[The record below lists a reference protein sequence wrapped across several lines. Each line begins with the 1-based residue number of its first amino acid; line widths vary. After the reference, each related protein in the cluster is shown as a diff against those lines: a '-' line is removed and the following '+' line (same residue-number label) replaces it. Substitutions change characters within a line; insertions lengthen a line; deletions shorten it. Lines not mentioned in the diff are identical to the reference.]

1 MKLDHPS
8 RELRMIRNRV
18 AAVAMLLALAALMV
32 GHGML
37 AANSQS
43 NDQALQPGFNNVLVL
58 VRHAEEAGA
67 TSAELA
73 PLVAGLNKALEFNVK
88 VSALN
93 QPNETQSRQ
102 TVLGQLNGLLLGL
115 GRNATQ
121 LESTA
126 SQRTFTNKATS
137 YVGGGIGALIGAV
150 LLGYCLAFWR
160 KYRVKRTFEMRIIPK

>member
-1 MKLDHPS
+1 
-8 RELRMIRNRV
+8 MIRTRV
-18 AAVAMLLALAALMV
+18 AAVAMMLALAALIV
-32 GHGML
+32 GQAML

-43 NDQALQPGFNNVLVL
+43 NDQALQPGFNNVLLL

-67 TSAELA
+67 TPTEVA
-73 PLVAGLNKALEFNVK
+73 PLVAGLNKALGLNTE

-93 QPNETQSRQ
+93 QPNETQARQ
-102 TVLGQLNGLLLGL
+102 TVLGQLNGLLDGL

-126 SQRTFTNKATS
+126 SQRTLTNRVTS
-137 YVGGGIGALIGAV
+137 YIGGAIGALIGAI
-150 LLGYCLAFWR
+150 LLGYCLAFLR